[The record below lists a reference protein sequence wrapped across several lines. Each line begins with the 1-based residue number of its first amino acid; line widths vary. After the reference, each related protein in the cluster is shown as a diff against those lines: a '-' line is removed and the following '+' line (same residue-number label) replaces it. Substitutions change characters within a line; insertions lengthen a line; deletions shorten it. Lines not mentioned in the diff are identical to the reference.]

1 MNRIG
6 IAATLS
12 LLLIGSAAC
21 SNASLDRAR
30 SGNSAVGSSPMD
42 ALTVG
47 MRIDGLSTSAIS
59 EDATDAPY
67 SRNRIDIGKSLR
79 EDCPELSTRDRL
91 QMESR
96 ASCDRRS
103 D

>member
-1 MNRIG
+1 MNRIS

-21 SNASLDRAR
+21 GNASLDRTR

-42 ALTVG
+42 ALTVAMPIEG
-47 MRIDGLSTSAIS
+47 SSTSAIP
-59 EDATDAPY
+59 EDATDAPS

-79 EDCPELSTRDRL
+79 EDCPELGTRSGL